1 MKERQTC
8 LVQPHVF
15 FSKSVLEAGITLA
28 KCNTLLNFC
37 LFLVGKEISLT
48 KRHIVLF
55 RHALSALKH
64 NNDRK
69 KKAKGTQNSHCS
81 HAQSLIISKLLP
93 YIWIVLLICLL
104 SPPFLPIN
112 QKLRPHHSQ
121 YVAATHTFPQAAL
134 KLEFLTLHEPDDALA
149 PHETVTG
156 QHLHPH
162 SVSLRDN
169 LIPKT
174 VSKAKDRSGNT
185 NYKDSNRIRK
195 H

>member
-48 KRHIVLF
+48 IRHIVLF
-55 RHALSALKH
+55 RQVLSSTIMTERRKPRGLKTVI
-64 NNDRK
+64 
-69 KKAKGTQNSHCS
+69 AVV
-81 HAQSLIISKLLP
+81 QSLIISKLLP

-134 KLEFLTLHEPDDALA
+134 RLEFLTLHEPDDALA
-149 PHETVTG
+149 PHETLTG

-169 LIPKT
+169 LTPKT
-174 VSKAKDRSGNT
+174 VSKAKDRWGNT
-185 NYKDSNRIRK
+185 NYKDPNRIRK